1 MSTPGFPFAP
11 VAGVDLNPSP
21 SIGVDPSTFLV
32 TARERNGM
40 DTVAI
45 DDGNLQVALG
55 RHAYDLI
62 PFHKALMI
70 ALRPQ
75 EFDLYQANGSGDRM
89 SGTAKK
95 TRRKL
100 SISQPLSA
108 SAPRC
113 W

>member
-1 MSTPGFPFAP
+1 MSTTGFPFAP

-21 SIGVDPSTFLV
+21 SIGVDPRAFLV
-32 TARERNGM
+32 TARGRNGM
-40 DTVAI
+40 DTVTV
-45 DDGNLQVALG
+45 DNGNLQVALG

-70 ALRPQ
+70 GLRPQ
-75 EFDLYQANGSGDRM
+75 EFDLYQADGSGDRM
-89 SGTAKK
+89 SGKSGEDAPQLPI
-95 TRRKL
+95 TR
-100 SISQPLSA
+100 PLPT